1 MTKKIS
7 LHDFQSYLAARLAGT
22 GNQSSAGLL
31 GIQAGPDYWLLD
43 LADSGEIVPLTPLT
57 SVPLTL
63 PWFAGV
69 ANIRGNL
76 YSVVDLAAF
85 LGKEPTPQNASSR
98 LLLIGTRHGSNAAL
112 LVTRMIGLR
121 NVEALHPEAADTAA
135 PTWAQESYSDNEG
148 RRWKKLKVRELLA
161 DEAFMDIGV

>member
-31 GIQAGPDYWLLD
+31 GILAGSDYWLLD
-43 LADSGEIVPLTPLT
+43 LADSGEIVPLAPLT
-57 SVPLTL
+57 TVPLTRR
-63 PWFAGV
+63 WFAGI
-69 ANIRGNL
+69 AKIRGNL
-76 YSVVDLAAF
+76 YSAVDLSAF
-85 LGKEPTPQNASSR
+85 LGKEATPQNASSR

-121 NVEALHPEAADTAA
+121 NVDALHPENPDPTAPA
-135 PTWAQESYSDNEG
+135 WANESYSDNEG

>member
-7 LHDFQSYLAARLAGT
+7 LHDFQSYLAARLAGM

-31 GIQAGPDYWLLD
+31 GILAGSDYWLLD
-43 LADSGEIVPLTPLT
+43 LADSGEIVPLAPLT
-57 SVPLTL
+57 TVPLTRR
-63 PWFAGV
+63 WFAGI

-76 YSVVDLAAF
+76 YSAVDLSAF
-85 LGKEPTPQNASSR
+85 LGKEATPQNASSR

-121 NVEALHPEAADTAA
+121 NVDALHPESPDPTAPA
-135 PTWAQESYSDNEG
+135 WANESYSDNEG